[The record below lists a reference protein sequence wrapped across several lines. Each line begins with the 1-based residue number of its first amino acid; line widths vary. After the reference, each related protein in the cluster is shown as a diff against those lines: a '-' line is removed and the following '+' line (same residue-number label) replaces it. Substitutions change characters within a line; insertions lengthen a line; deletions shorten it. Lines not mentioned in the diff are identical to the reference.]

1 MATLWNKGTK
11 AEDSVERFTVG
22 NDRELDRRLAV
33 YDVIGSKAH
42 IRMLESIGL
51 LSAEEF
57 SLLNEGLSAI
67 AKDIENGSFVL
78 EDDVEDIHSQ
88 VEILLTRRLG
98 DIGKKI
104 HSGRSRNDQVLVD
117 IKLLL
122 RDELAKM
129 RSELLVLFAKL
140 QELSEK

>member
-57 SLLNEGLSAI
+57 SLLNEGLGAI

-78 EDDVEDIHSQ
+78 
-88 VEILLTRRLG
+88 
-98 DIGKKI
+98 
-104 HSGRSRNDQVLVD
+104 
-117 IKLLL
+117 
-122 RDELAKM
+122 
-129 RSELLVLFAKL
+129 
-140 QELSEK
+140 

>member
-57 SLLNEGLSAI
+57 SLLNEGLGAI

-78 EDDVEDIHSQ
+78 EEDV
-88 VEILLTRRLG
+88 
-98 DIGKKI
+98 
-104 HSGRSRNDQVLVD
+104 
-117 IKLLL
+117 
-122 RDELAKM
+122 
-129 RSELLVLFAKL
+129 
-140 QELSEK
+140 